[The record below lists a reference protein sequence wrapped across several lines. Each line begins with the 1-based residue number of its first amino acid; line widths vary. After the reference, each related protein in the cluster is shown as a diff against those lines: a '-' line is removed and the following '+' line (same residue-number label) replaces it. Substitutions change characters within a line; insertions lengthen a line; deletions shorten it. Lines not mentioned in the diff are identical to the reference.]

1 MYRQETVTVYLG
13 DVALE
18 LTGDYSPEEPERRP
32 TYSCGGEPGADGE
45 FDVTA
50 VTIGGADADD
60 LWHALKDRTRD
71 ILIAEGLREIEG
83 CGRMARAEARH
94 DARCAS

>member
-18 LTGDYSPEEPERRP
+18 LTGDYSPEEPERGP
-32 TYSCGGEPGADGE
+32 TYSCGGEPGCDAD

-50 VTIGGADADD
+50 VTIGGADADH
-60 LWHALKDRTRD
+60 LWNALKDRTRD

-83 CGRMARAEARH
+83 GFRSARAEARY
-94 DARCAS
+94 DARGAL